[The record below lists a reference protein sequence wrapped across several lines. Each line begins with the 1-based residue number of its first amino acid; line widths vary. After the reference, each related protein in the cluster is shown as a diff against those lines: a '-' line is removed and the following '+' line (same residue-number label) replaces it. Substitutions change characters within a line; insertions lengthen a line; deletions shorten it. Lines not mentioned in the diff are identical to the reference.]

1 MTLELVFLGIGALLI
16 LSVVA
21 AQFGSYFKLPS
32 MLIFIGIGMLL
43 GSEGPGGIPFD
54 DAQLTSE
61 LGLLAMAVIIF
72 GAGLSTPFKLVRQAG
87 APAISLSTI
96 GVVLSMGVMAVAAH
110 YLVGM
115 DWIHAFLL
123 GAILAPTDAAA
134 VFAALKESPLKLPE
148 KLISIVEVESATN
161 DPLSIFLVTTIT
173 ALAVGQLQPSWALI
187 LLPFWD
193 IVLGAVIG
201 LALGYL
207 AVLLLRLIRF
217 NLIGFSFLFSIGVAL
232 VAFEGANVFGGNGFL
247 AVYLCGL
254 VMGNSELRHK
264 LQLRQLHDANSWL
277 MQVGLFLLLGLLAF
291 PTQLAQVWPLA
302 LILGLAL
309 ALLARPLSV
318 MGSLLPFKFPMRDQ
332 AALSW
337 AGLRGAAPIV
347 LATIPLAAGVG
358 QAGLIFNVVFFAVLV
373 SAVLQGTTLSTLTG
387 KLFCAVQKQ

>member
-21 AQFGSYFKLPS
+21 ARFGSYFKLPS

-54 DAQLTSE
+54 DAELTSE

-87 APAISLSTI
+87 APATSLSTI
-96 GVVLSMGVMAVAAH
+96 GVVLSMGLMAVAAH

-115 DWIHAFLL
+115 EWIHALLL

-148 KLISIVEVESATN
+148 KLVSIVEVESATN
-161 DPLSIFLVTTIT
+161 DPLSIFLVMTIT
-173 ALAVGQLQPSWALI
+173 ALAVGQLQPSWALVFLPIWNI
-187 LLPFWD
+187 LF
-193 IVLGAVIG
+193 GAIIG
-201 LALGYL
+201 IALGYL
-207 AVLLLRLIRF
+207 SVLLLRFIRF
-217 NLIGFSFLFSIGVAL
+217 DLIGFSFLFSIGVAL
-232 VAFEGANVFGGNGFL
+232 VAFEGADLLGGNGFL

-264 LQLRQLHDANSWL
+264 HQLRQLHDANSWL
-277 MQVGLFLLLGLLAF
+277 MQVGLFLLLGLLVF
-291 PTQLAQVWPLA
+291 PTHLLQIWPMA
-302 LILGLAL
+302 LMLGLVL

-318 MGSLLPFKFPMRDQ
+318 MGSLMPFKFPLRDQ

-347 LATIPLAAGVG
+347 LATIPLAAGVS

-373 SAVLQGTTLSTLTG
+373 SALLQGTTLSTLTG
-387 KLFCAVQKQ
+387 KLFGTAQKE